1 MKMKRFKPWPWFVQE
16 LLAPRISR
24 SFQYNTTLLHRQQT
38 TLLTYIHAC
47 IIWYKL
53 LVFGQKIIY
62 HGVSSLFDINMRITV
77 PHKRPATT
85 HKKVNLKNIENETNF
100 GSMTKTRDKLF
111 FFLLKPHSSFISS
124 LFLWPVLSSPIV
136 GLGTSRK

>member
-1 MKMKRFKPWPWFVQE
+1 MKRFKPWPWFVQE
-16 LLAPRISR
+16 LWAPRISR
-24 SFQYNTTLLHRQQT
+24 SFQYNKTLLHRQQT

-111 FFLLKPHSSFISS
+111 FFFLLKPHSSFISS

>member
-16 LLAPRISR
+16 LWAPRISR
-24 SFQYNTTLLHRQQT
+24 SFQYNKTLLHRQQT

-111 FFLLKPHSSFISS
+111 FFFY
-124 LFLWPVLSSPIV
+124 
-136 GLGTSRK
+136 